1 MNLLVIAFV
10 AVTFSY
16 ALLWHNRTAGP
27 KDEDSPKTED
37 PEKHNEL

>member
-16 ALLWHNRTAGP
+16 ALLWHNRTAGR
-27 KDEDSPKTED
+27 KDDDSREDQD
-37 PEKHNEL
+37 PEKRSER